1 MGAEGVSILTSEV
14 IPMAN
19 QEPIRLSVSRRQK
32 PKLRPEYLALFL
44 LQGGMFISTMAMV
57 LAWSSRLSVSN
68 MRNVA
73 MDCLGVIVLGL
84 MFLSVIRNGV
94 LPQRYEYLLLIML
107 TDSVYLQSDA
117 SYWLINGVPYM
128 YVWNIVSNL
137 LYLLCPIALSA
148 LSWFFISSWL
158 GDSPE
163 DNRYTNRVVGVVAI
177 LSALAVFG
185 GAFWGYY
192 FTVDPVTGVYTTG
205 PYNVLTTVGPTI
217 PIAFCM
223 VRAARAKLPLPDRL
237 LLISYPL
244 VPYIATLL
252 VVAGISP
259 VLPCIYTLLSTV
271 FIYTN
276 LYVRRGRIMQA
287 QQQELTNT
295 QLNAMLL
302 QINPHFIFNT
312 LGSIDS
318 LCAYDPASARK
329 LIQQFSQYLQNN
341 YTDMTRRPMIS
352 FQEEIGHLQ
361 NYLSIEQVRFPNM
374 EVEYD
379 LRATDFM
386 IPSLSVQ
393 PLAENAIKH
402 GITQRRRH
410 QGTLTISSREGRRSW
425 FVIVRDDGVGF
436 DPEKAPSDSRAHLG
450 IENVRAR
457 LELLCGGTLTIEST
471 PGAGTTCRIRIP
483 KEVK

>member
-1 MGAEGVSILTSEV
+1 
-14 IPMAN
+14 MAN
-19 QEPIRLSVSRRQK
+19 PEPIRLSVSRQKK
-32 PKLRPEYLALFL
+32 PKLRLEYTALFL
-44 LQGGMFISTMAMV
+44 LQVGMFISTMAMI
-57 LAWSSRLSVSN
+57 LAWSSRLTVSN
-68 MRNVA
+68 MRDVA
-73 MDCLGVIVLGL
+73 MDCIGVIVLGL
-84 MFLSVIRNGV
+84 MFLSVIRNGT

-117 SYWLINGVPYM
+117 AYWLINGVPYM

-148 LSWFFISSWL
+148 LAWFFITSWL
-158 GDSPE
+158 GDTPE
-163 DNRYTNRVVGVVAI
+163 DNRYTNRVVGGVAI
-177 LSALAVFG
+177 LSGLGAIG
-185 GAFWGYY
+185 GAIWGYY
-192 FTVDPVTGVYTTG
+192 FTVDPVTGVYSTG
-205 PYNVLTTVGPTI
+205 PYNVLSIVGPTI
-217 PIAFCM
+217 PIAFCIAR
-223 VRAARAKLPLPDRL
+223 VIRAKLPVSDRL

-244 VPYIATLL
+244 VPYVATLL
-252 VVAGISP
+252 VVTGISP
-259 VLPCIYTLLSTV
+259 VLPCIYTFLATV

-276 LYVRRGRIMQA
+276 LYVRRGRVMQA
-287 QQQELTNT
+287 QQQELLSS

-393 PLAENAIKH
+393 PLVENAIKH

-410 QGTLTISSREGRRSW
+410 QGTLTISSREGKRSW
-425 FVIVRDDGVGF
+425 FVFVRDDGVGF
-436 DPEKAPSDSRAHLG
+436 DPTAAPSDSRTHLG
-450 IENVRAR
+450 IENVRSR

-471 PGAGTTCRIRIP
+471 PGEGTTCRIRIP
-483 KEVK
+483 KEAK